1 MVVAVAA
8 MYATAGEESLA
19 TNRVEIADLGTVVVE
34 GSALSKYRPETVNGG
49 TFTDLPPEKL
59 PCVVDTLTEDFI
71 QEHNPTDLHDL
82 MRFVPGIETG
92 GKSLLIRQP
101 GTFTIRGKGGTTP
114 MLDGVLPIG
123 SGAGLFMDPFL
134 MERIEVVKG
143 PIGSL
148 NGGGG
153 AMQNA
158 SGGGGSINLYMK
170 SARLDRDE
178 INLQENTS
186 IGKHTQRHRG
196 MVDANETILD
206 GKGAVRVVGTADYY
220 EPAYIH
226 EGSQKGAR
234 PRESFA
240 VAPSFIFE
248 PSEEVRFGL
257 KTMFQYVDQP
267 SYIGVPVWRGRPG
280 GGYSWYESSCRKGDR
295 SRYESFMLN
304 PWLDWQVNDDWLL
317 KFGASLMVN
326 SWEQTTRE
334 PYAGTSGTTP
344 AERRRYQR
352 ELQYYYA
359 HGYWPVGVDNDVTFY
374 PAVAPSNLPWP
385 AHDKYMVSGFSKSHQ
400 LNRNYSLYVRSIY
413 DKDLWKDVV
422 KNSFVVQP
430 DYYYRESNG
439 GFGTPTSRYGLTV
452 QDAVT
457 WEWFTVLG
465 GVRYD
470 HFEQEAYT
478 SGANRFHHVS
488 ADAVSPRGGLS
499 VQPLDWLVFFGN
511 ISQTRTP
518 MLGIRCA
525 DGSTPSKVWRS
536 MQHEAGIRLRTAERL
551 WLSVSAYRILQE
563 NTPQVDNSGLI
574 TGYDGR
580 NVTRGAEMSLTGDI
594 TDDWTMMAMYAFN
607 KYTDRNVAPG
617 SAGRDF
623 ERVPAHT
630 FSLSTSYRFS
640 SGPLADIVVGGGYRF
655 RSMSYATMRGSFVHK
670 NLRFDPSHVFDINMS
685 IPFKKFGGSENWTLT
700 LGVRNL
706 FGEKYFESARHFYE
720 CLVGEPRTFEIGV
733 RARF

>member
-1 MVVAVAA
+1 VKLKGTILAA
-8 MYATAGEESLA
+8 AAILGTFANGASADA
-19 TNRVEIADLGTVVVE
+19 TNETGVARLDTVVVK
-34 GSALSKYRPETVNGG
+34 GTALSRYRPETVSGG
-49 TFTDLPPEKL
+49 TFTDVPPERL
-59 PCVVDTLTEDFI
+59 PCVVDTLTEDCI
-71 QEHNPTDLHDL
+71 RERNPTDLHDL

-123 SGAGLFMDPFL
+123 GGAGLFMDPFL
-134 MERIEVVKG
+134 MERIEIVKG
-143 PIGSL
+143 PVGSL
-148 NGGGG
+148 NGGSG
-153 AMQNA
+153 AVQNA
-158 SGGGGSINLYMK
+158 SGGGGSINLHMK
-170 SARLDRDE
+170 SARRGRE
-178 INLQENTS
+178 VSTLQAITS
-186 IGKHTQRHRG
+186 IGKRTLRQRG
-196 MVDANETILD
+196 MFDTNETMLG
-206 GKGAVRVVGTADYY
+206 GKGAVRIIVTADCY
-220 EPAYIH
+220 EPTYTN
-226 EGSQKGAR
+226 EGSQNGAR

-240 VAPSFIFE
+240 VAPSFVFE
-248 PSEEVRFGL
+248 PSEDVRFGL

-280 GGYSWYESSCRKGDR
+280 GGYSWYESSCRRGDR
-295 SRYESFMLN
+295 SKYDSFMLN
-304 PWLDWQVNDDWLL
+304 PWVDWQVNDDWLL
-317 KFGASLMVN
+317 MFGASLMVN

-334 PYAGTSGTTP
+334 PYFSYTTGKP
-344 AERRRYQR
+344 
-352 ELQYYYA
+352 
-359 HGYWPVGVDNDVTFY
+359 PVYTTEFLNYCATGLWN
-374 PAVAPSNLPWP
+374 PGN
-385 AHDKYMVSGFSKSHQ
+385 KYSPTTGFGKSHQ
-400 LNRNYSLYVRSIY
+400 LNRNYSLYARSVY
-413 DKDLWKDVV
+413 DKDLWKNVV

-430 DYYYRESNG
+430 DYYYREANG
-439 GFGTPTSRYGLTV
+439 GFGTPTSRYGLTL

-457 WEWFTVLG
+457 WEWLTILG

-470 HFEQEAYT
+470 HFEQESYT
-478 SGANRFHHVS
+478 SGANRFRHVS
-488 ADAVSPRGGLS
+488 ADAVSPRNGIS
-499 VQPLDWLVFFGN
+499 IQPLDWLVLFGN

-525 DGSTPSKVWRS
+525 DGTTPSKVWRS
-536 MQHEAGIRLRTAERL
+536 MQHEAGVRLRTAERL
-551 WLSVSAYRILQE
+551 WLSVSAYRIQQE

-580 NVTRGAEMSLTGDI
+580 NVSRGAAMSLTGDI

-607 KYTDRNVAPG
+607 KYTDRSVSPG

-623 ERVPAHT
+623 ARAPAHT
-630 FSLSTSYRFS
+630 FSLGTSYRFS
-640 SGPLADIVVGGGYRF
+640 SGPLADVVVGCGYRF

-685 IPFKKFGGSENWTLT
+685 IPFSKFGGSDAWTLT

-720 CLVGEPRTFEIGV
+720 CLAGEPCMFEIGL